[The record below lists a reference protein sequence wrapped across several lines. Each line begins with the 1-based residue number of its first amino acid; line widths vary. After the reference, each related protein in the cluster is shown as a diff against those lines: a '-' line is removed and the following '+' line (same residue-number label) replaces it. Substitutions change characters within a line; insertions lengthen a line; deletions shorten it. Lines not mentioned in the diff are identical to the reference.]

1 MKWSGIMKSIKSLTV
16 LALALAIVGLLVGGC
31 GSDDSS
37 EGGTQTSGSAEQEQV
52 TVGVAL
58 PDLTAFGGVYGLV
71 YEGME
76 KAAEQQGVEIELT
89 TTTGEFS
96 PQKYMNAVDDVVT
109 RGPQVVTF
117 TAYDKKIFGPVQ
129 KRLQDQGV
137 KVVQIDGTPVGNEET
152 AIVTDAEAAV
162 RGGIDVLLDA
172 MGGPGKV
179 ALLVVQG
186 NDTVQ
191 QRIDFAKEALAEAG
205 ATVVE
210 VPAGNDGICALV
222 GGANATQDL
231 LQAHPDV
238 RGIFAGC
245 GMPGVGAAKAV
256 QQAGKRVPIISY
268 DASPDELKAIQAGT
282 LTGAIRQ
289 NFEEMGSKTIE
300 AMVAVANGEPV
311 DPLYR
316 TGSVVVQRENV
327 DEYLK

>member
-1 MKWSGIMKSIKSLTV
+1 MKSIKTMAVV
-16 LALALAIVGLLVGGC
+16 LAIAALLVAGC
-31 GSDDSS
+31 GSDESS
-37 EGGTQTSGSAEQEQV
+37 KDGTQASGSPAKEQV

-71 YEGME
+71 YDGM
-76 KAAEQQGVEIELT
+76 KQAAEQQNVKIELT

-96 PQKYMNAVDDVVT
+96 PQKYLNAVDDVVT
-109 RGPQVVTF
+109 RGPKVVTF
-117 TAYDKKIFGPVQ
+117 TAYDKTIFGPVQ
-129 KRLQDQGV
+129 KRLKDQGV

-162 RGGIDVLLDA
+162 RGGIDTLLEA

-179 ALLVVQG
+179 AILVVQG

-191 QRIDFAKEALAEAG
+191 QRIDIAKKALADAG

-210 VPAGNDGICALV
+210 VPAGDDGVCALV
-222 GGANATQDL
+222 GGANATQDV

-256 QQAGKRVPIISY
+256 EQAGKRIPIISY
-268 DASPDELKAIQAGT
+268 DAAPDELKAIKAGT
-282 LTGAIRQ
+282 LTGSIRQ

-300 AMVAVANGEPV
+300 AMVAVAKGEPV

-316 TGSVVVQRENV
+316 TGFVVVTQENV
-327 DEYLK
+327 DKYLK